1 MMSKSDPDS
10 ALKSTL
16 SMRHTLYVDVFFV
29 RNYLAGRASN
39 EEFHR
44 AQIVMESFIERVA
57 RRCGGKFRFVGQV

>member
-1 MMSKSDPDS
+1 
-10 ALKSTL
+10 
-16 SMRHTLYVDVFFV
+16 MRHTLYVDVFFV

-44 AQIVMESFIERVA
+44 AQTVMESFIERVA